1 MIYKNWKLRRHIDV
15 VHAAVSGLVLIGPN
29 ASWELEQHGVKRTYF
44 TGPAESKTS
53 SASALGEQLH

>member
-15 VHAAVSGLVLIGPN
+15 VHAAVSGLVVIGPN

-44 TGPAESKTS
+44 MGPAESKTS
-53 SASALGEQLH
+53 SASALGEQLN